1 MSDDLVTLR
10 IRIRPDVAAWL
21 REEAKRYE
29 PEHVDPETIAAI
41 FVERAVEDKQFQRE
55 QEHERRDTST

>member
-1 MSDDLVTLR
+1 MSDDLVTLT

-41 FVERAVEDKQFQRE
+41 LVERAVEEKQFQRTQQQAQPE
-55 QEHERRDTST
+55 